1 MPVSVDIVLPCYN
14 PNDAWSIQLKG
25 FHHFV
30 NNRYQLNYILVNDG
44 SNNGNIEDQ
53 INQLEKENIP
63 INFVSYPLN
72 KGKGYALRQ
81 GVAKAKS
88 EFVIYTDIDFPFTN
102 ESTFNLIEELVKQR
116 EDVVAGYRN
125 EEYYQKKMSAFR
137 KSLSKLFRFFLKT
150 ILKMKV
156 SDTQCGLKGFNA
168 KGKKNFLST
177 KINRYL
183 FDFEFIYLSSKDKTV
198 SIKAL
203 PVQLKDDVVFS
214 KMKLKVL
221 LQESFNLIYILLFR
235 KY

>member
-14 PNDAWSIQLKG
+14 PNDVWSAQLKG

-44 SNNGNIEDQ
+44 SYNGKIEGQ
-53 INQLEKENIP
+53 ISQLEKENIP
-63 INFVSYPLN
+63 INFISYPIN
-72 KGKGYALRQ
+72 KGKGYALRE
-81 GVAKAKS
+81 GVEKAKS

-102 ESTFNLIEELVKQR
+102 ESTFSLIEELVKQK

-125 EEYYQKKMSAFR
+125 QEYYQKKMSTFR
-137 KSLSKLFRFFLKT
+137 KSLSKLFRFFIKN
-150 ILKMKV
+150 ILKMTV

-168 KGKKNFLST
+168 KGKKNFLAT

-183 FDFEFIYLSSKDKTV
+183 FDFEFIYFSSKDKTV

-221 LQESFNLIYILLFR
+221 VQESFNLLYVLLFR
-235 KY
+235 KS